1 MHGDSVSSGVGTA
14 ETGEYLNQIRNMGKN
29 HELPFKHDEIVLVS
43 TGDGTTSQGEFWES
57 MTTACVNKLP
67 VLFVVEDNGYAISV
81 PTAVQT
87 PEGSISKALKN
98 FPGLKIIEVNGNCP
112 IESYAAA
119 EKQKLTFEVKKGRRL
134 FTLMLLVLTA
144 IR

>member
-1 MHGDSVSSGVGTA
+1 
-14 ETGEYLNQIRNMGKN
+14 
-29 HELPFKHDEIVLVS
+29 
-43 TGDGTTSQGEFWES
+43 

-67 VLFVVEDNGYAISV
+67 VLYVVEDNGYAISV

-119 EKQKLTFEVKKGRRL
+119 REAEAHIRSKKGRRL
-134 FTLMLLVLTA
+134 FMLM
-144 IR
+144 